1 MDKDLGHRSDFNVGL
16 RRVFRLAC
24 INRIRYKDFA
34 YVFKLDRITTYHMDK
49 LILSG
54 NGLTNGN
61 AYLGV
66 VTALEHII
74 DSNRRV
80 RDVWEYGNNSGD
92 IIEELMA
99 ENKSLKTQ
107 IDILHNMM
115 TV

>member
-1 MDKDLGHRSDFNVGL
+1 
-16 RRVFRLAC
+16 
-24 INRIRYKDFA
+24 
-34 YVFKLDRITTYHMDK
+34 MDK